1 MATIILSDGMKYT
14 IPNSDLAFF
23 EVIAEKMGWRAT
35 KIGNAANLRQT
46 STSSDAVD
54 AQYTLSKLKGR
65 FAPKYES
72 REEIMDSYLSEK
84 FGV

>member
-14 IPNSDLAFF
+14 IPNSDIAFF
-23 EVIAEKMGWRAT
+23 EVIAEKMGWIAT
-35 KIGNAANLRQT
+35 KIGNVANIKQT
-46 STSSDAVD
+46 STSADAAD

-72 REEIMDSYLSEK
+72 MEEIMDSYLSEK

>member
-1 MATIILSDGMKYT
+1 MKY
-14 IPNSDLAFF
+14 
-23 EVIAEKMGWRAT
+23 K
-35 KIGNAANLRQT
+35 QT
-46 STSSDAVD
+46 STSADAAD

>member
-14 IPNSDLAFF
+14 IPNSDIAFF
-23 EVIAEKMGWRAT
+23 EVIAEKMGWIAT

-46 STSSDAVD
+46 STSADAAD

-72 REEIMDSYLSEK
+72 KEEIMDSYLSEK